1 MPMNF
6 YNQQKS
12 AKAKEM
18 LDWDEKD
25 RWFVEARLSIPFK
38 RDLKQKKEIQLIT

>member
-25 RWFVEARLSIPFK
+25 RWFVEARLSTF
-38 RDLKQKKEIQLIT
+38 